1 MPAAARPGVA
11 SSSRRVPGFPPRE
24 HAMGDKSPH
33 ESHTKKPAVKSIKE
47 KRLEKKSKTDHQPSQ
62 MEVVVHSKRH

>member
-1 MPAAARPGVA
+1 
-11 SSSRRVPGFPPRE
+11 
-24 HAMGDKSPH
+24 MGDKSPH